1 MVTLWANHKF
11 KKNYHFKTSFSLI
24 LWNNHKPFFDY
35 GLNCD
40 MGWKVGFILQP
51 AVTSSVVGPRGSFK
65 TIPKV
70 KVASKKRV
78 MVTVWWSAIKSDP
91 RKLSES
97 QWNHYLLRS
106 MLSKWMR
113 CPENCSA
120 HSWLCS
126 TERAQFFSMTMPSCT
141 WHNQHFKSW
150 MNWATKFCFIC
161 HIHLTSRQQTIT
173 SSSISTT
180 FCWGNASIT
189 SRMKK
194 MLSKSLLN
202 PKAWIFMLQ
211 E

>member
-1 MVTLWANHKF
+1 MKQPQAIFWLWF
-11 KKNYHFKTSFSLI
+11 E
-24 LWNNHKPFFDY
+24 LWHGMKS
-35 GLNCD
+35 
-40 MGWKVGFILQP
+40 GFYTT
-51 AVTSSVVGPRGSFK
+51 TSSDQLSSWTKRKLQNNSQSQSCTKKKSHGHCLVVCYQ
-65 TIPKV
+65 
-70 KVASKKRV
+70 
-78 MVTVWWSAIKSDP
+78 SDP

-126 TERAQFFSMTMPSCT
+126 TERAQFFSMTMPNCT

-150 MNWATKFCFIC
+150 MNWATKLCFIC

-180 FCWGNASIT
+180 FWRENAST
-189 SRMKK
+189 TRRTQK
-194 MLSKSLLN
+194 MLSKSSLN
-202 PKAWIFMLQ
+202 LEVWIFMLQ